1 MTRTSHSLRLIAALL
16 VLGATACQ
24 SDDRGSAKDPLL
36 VEAKPVQSTSAYN
49 LDDGGL
55 ALVTGPDQLAAP
67 PVEPPPVPEPTP
79 PVPAPK
85 PEPVPEPKPE
95 PTPEAVLASAEPAA
109 ELAPVP
115 TAKAGTNFTVQV
127 TTRISSRISRVG
139 DVVTGRVESDLTDE
153 NGQVIIPAGS
163 RVMGKI
169 SELRTPD
176 ALGRDARI
184 EVTFSSIVVNGESHP
199 IDAVTQN
206 LPVEVTQSGS
216 NGPGT
221 AARAGRG
228 AIIGGILGG
237 LFGGNTRGAAI
248 GVGAGAA
255 VGALSKGGGGQFFEV
270 ALSSSNVACVL
281 NSPFSIAAVNRAF

>member
-1 MTRTSHSLRLIAALL
+1 MTRISQSPRLIAALL
-16 VLGATACQ
+16 VLGAVACQ
-24 SDDRGSAKDPLL
+24 TDTRSSANDPLA
-36 VEAKPVQSTSAYN
+36 VEAKPVESQPGFA

-55 ALVTGPDQLAAP
+55 ALTTGPDELLAP

-79 PVPAPK
+79 PVPTPAPDPK
-85 PEPVPEPKPE
+85 PEPKPE
-95 PTPEAVLASAEPAA
+95 PAPVLASTNPTA
-109 ELAPVP
+109 ELAAVP

-139 DVVTGRVESDLTDE
+139 DLVSGRVESDLTDE

-163 RVMGKI
+163 RVMGQI

-176 ALGRDARI
+176 AVGRGARI
-184 EVTFSSIVVNGESHP
+184 EVTFNSIVVNGESHP

-228 AIIGGILGG
+228 AIIGGVLGG

-248 GVGAGAA
+248 GAGAGAA
-255 VGALSKGGGGQFFEV
+255 VGALSKGGGEQLFEV

-281 NSPFSIAAVNRAF
+281 NSPFSIAAVNRSF

>member
-1 MTRTSHSLRLIAALL
+1 
-16 VLGATACQ
+16 
-24 SDDRGSAKDPLL
+24 
-36 VEAKPVQSTSAYN
+36 
-49 LDDGGL
+49 
-55 ALVTGPDQLAAP
+55 
-67 PVEPPPVPEPTP
+67 
-79 PVPAPK
+79 
-85 PEPVPEPKPE
+85 
-95 PTPEAVLASAEPAA
+95 
-109 ELAPVP
+109 VP

-139 DVVTGRVESDLTDE
+139 DLVSGRVESDLTDE

-163 RVMGKI
+163 RVMGQI

-176 ALGRDARI
+176 AVGRGARI
-184 EVTFSSIVVNGESHP
+184 EVTFNSIVVNGESHP

-228 AIIGGILGG
+228 AIIGGVLGG

-248 GVGAGAA
+248 GAGAGAA
-255 VGALSKGGGGQFFEV
+255 VGALSKGGGEQLFEV

-281 NSPFSIAAVNRAF
+281 NSPFSIAAVNRSF